1 MSAKPVPGILFRL
14 EIEPLELLGSEQPL
28 VDVKE
33 AGTGAR
39 PPKQCRLLPNQPSD
53 FSSPKTTRCGARDE
67 SKKNSGRELGVGG
80 RRPSPSAALSE
91 CRSMTHYRRANLC
104 GEGEFCQGPRR
115 QSKW

>member
-14 EIEPLELLGSEQPL
+14 EIEPLELLGSEEPL

-53 FSSPKTTRCGARDE
+53 FSSPKQRVAEPETRA
-67 SKKNSGRELGVGG
+67 KK
-80 RRPSPSAALSE
+80 
-91 CRSMTHYRRANLC
+91 
-104 GEGEFCQGPRR
+104 
-115 QSKW
+115 